1 MYRSTGRCTQA
12 YALGLDIAIGV
23 PEGEAALRR
32 RQVGQSDGR
41 REVMRGRGDTKPE
54 ARSRWARWVPRPGRV
69 RNHWSLRPF
78 RRWLR
83 HRSLWSLEQRPVA
96 RGVAIGLFFGILLPV
111 AQILLAAV
119 AAVLLRANLAVAAVS
134 TLVTN
139 PLTFPFVYYLAY
151 RVGSFLTGGRGSG
164 ADVAR
169 SQEAASHATDVG
181 GWASALGN
189 WVTSIGVPLAV
200 GVVTLATAA
209 SLLGYL
215 LVHAIW
221 RWRDARRR
229 RAQRSPASGA

>member
-1 MYRSTGRCTQA
+1 M
-12 YALGLDIAIGV
+12 
-23 PEGEAALRR
+23 
-32 RQVGQSDGR
+32 
-41 REVMRGRGDTKPE
+41 
-54 ARSRWARWVPRPGRV
+54 

-83 HRSLWSLEQRPVA
+83 HRSLWSLEQDPVA
-96 RGVAIGLFFGILLPV
+96 RGVAIGLFFGILTPV
-111 AQILLAAV
+111 AQILFAAI
-119 AAVLLRANLAVAAVS
+119 AAVLLRANLPVAAAS

-151 RVGSFLTGGRGSG
+151 RVGSFLSGEEVSG
-164 ADVAR
+164 ADVAL
-169 SQEAASHATDVG
+169 SQEAASHAAEVS

-189 WVTSIGVPLAV
+189 WVASIGVPLAL

-221 RWRDARRR
+221 QWRDARRR
-229 RAQRSPASGA
+229 RAQRSQAPGA

>member
-1 MYRSTGRCTQA
+1 
-12 YALGLDIAIGV
+12 
-23 PEGEAALRR
+23 
-32 RQVGQSDGR
+32 
-41 REVMRGRGDTKPE
+41 
-54 ARSRWARWVPRPGRV
+54 V

-83 HRSLWSLEQRPVA
+83 HRSLWSLEQHPVA

-111 AQILLAAV
+111 AQILFAAV
-119 AAVLLRANLAVAAVS
+119 AAVLLRANLAVAAAS

-151 RVGSFLTGGRGSG
+151 RVGSFLSGGRGSG
-164 ADVAR
+164 GDVAL
-169 SQEAASHATDVG
+169 SQEAAGHATDVG
-181 GWASALGN
+181 GWVAALGN
-189 WVTSIGVPLAV
+189 WASSIGVPLAI

-221 RWRDARRR
+221 QWRDARRR
-229 RAQRSPASGA
+229 RAQRSRASGA